1 LYSSGG
7 AFTTRLQASP
17 SASSSETYILP
28 ATDGTSGQLL
38 STDGNGVMSWITG
51 IGSGD
56 VVGPSSATDGNFVVF
71 DDTTGKL
78 IKESSVASLGAS
90 PSGRATFNNGVDV
103 GVSGPTGTPGT
114 LVFRNSSNAFT
125 TTLQQSTSSTGNATY
140 TWPLAAGTAGQ
151 ILSTDNSGNLSWT
164 NAGAGNVTTSGIGQV
179 ITGSIF
185 FLSNIQVRDSGQTR
199 NITLAAP
206 TTGGTGSAT
215 ITFPLLTG
223 TVALLENT
231 QTFTGA
237 KTFQAGISLTT
248 AGTFTTAAAVAS
260 TFSGSVTMNAAGSF
274 TSGQLN
280 LSGSTI
286 NYINFG
292 GASTLSAA
300 PTTTTQRSVGTKIV
314 INNTFAAGTS
324 TDSAIGVSGSGS
336 GGAGNWQMWFSSPGT
351 INFYAGN
358 ATATPSIAMST
369 NGIVCSN
376 GFSATTSQ
384 ISFAGGLAAS
394 GWALIGATA
403 TASWAAPSTTT
414 RVDGTRIVLFPV
426 ANTTIPLYDAGIGI
440 TGQVS
445 GGNQNIHTYISSPG
459 EIRFY
464 SYNLASPTLSV
475 GGLSNLIT
483 VANTV
488 NFVFNTGTGTKFGTG
503 TGQKIAFWNK
513 TPIVQPTTANTT
525 GLARTGT
532 GGTNITDTNTF
543 GGYTVGQVV
552 AALQNVGIL
561 A

>member
-1 LYSSGG
+1 V
-7 AFTTRLQASP
+7 FCNETTA
-17 SASSSETYILP
+17 A
-28 ATDGTSGQLL
+28 
-38 STDGNGVMSWITG
+38 
-51 IGSGD
+51 
-56 VVGPSSATDGNFVVF
+56 
-71 DDTTGKL
+71 
-78 IKESSVASLGAS
+78 
-90 PSGRATFNNGVDV
+90 
-103 GVSGPTGTPGT
+103 
-114 LVFRNSSNAFT
+114 T
-125 TTLQQSTSSTGNATY
+125 TTLQASISQTANLIY
-140 TWPLAAGTAGQ
+140 TWPSAAPAAGN
-151 ILSTDNSGNLSWT
+151 ILSSDASGNLSWT
-164 NAGAGNVTTSGIGQV
+164 AAGTGNMVLATAGQVVTGSKIFSDTTLLLRTSAGTAFYTTLSAGNT
-179 ITGSIF
+179 
-185 FLSNIQVRDSGQTR
+185 
-199 NITLAAP
+199 AANY
-206 TTGGTGSAT
+206 TA
-215 ITFPLLTG
+215 TFPAATG
-223 TVALLENT
+223 TVALLNFA
-231 QTFTGA
+231 QTFTAAQGFSA
-237 KTFQAGISLTT
+237 TATFGNT
-248 AGTFTTAAAVAS
+248 
-260 TFSGSVTMNAAGSF
+260 VTMNAAGSF